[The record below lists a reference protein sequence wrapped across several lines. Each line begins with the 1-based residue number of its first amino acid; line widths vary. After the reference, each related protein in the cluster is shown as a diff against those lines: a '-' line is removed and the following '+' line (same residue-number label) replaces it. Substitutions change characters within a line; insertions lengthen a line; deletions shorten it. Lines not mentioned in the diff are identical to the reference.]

1 MIDHLRNMLLKSE
14 LDLGAV
20 PLPVAF
26 APSPSALPA
35 SFSLTA
41 AGLTNFIG
49 CNFAAAWPLLV
60 LLVERTRGVKAS
72 WDLFT

>member
-14 LDLGAV
+14 FDFGAV
-20 PLPVAF
+20 PLPLAF
-26 APSPSALPA
+26 NPSPSALPA
-35 SFSLTA
+35 SFSLTT

-49 CNFAAAWPLLV
+49 CNFAAAWPLLAL

-72 WDLFT
+72 